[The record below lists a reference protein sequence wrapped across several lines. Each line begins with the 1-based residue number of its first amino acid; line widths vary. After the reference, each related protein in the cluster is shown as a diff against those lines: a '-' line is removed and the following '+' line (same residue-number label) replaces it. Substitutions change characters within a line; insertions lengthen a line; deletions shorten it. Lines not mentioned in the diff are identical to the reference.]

1 METNIRETAKVEVDV
16 EKFFF
21 QTVFRQKNDVMYL
34 QQLLVSKGVNMNCIK
49 QMMLFLVCI
58 YMHMFIEISWKMA
71 MVVLSLLSLFLGS
84 VTLFFG
90 IHADR

>member
-16 EKFFF
+16 EKFFSNCVS
-21 QTVFRQKNDVMYL
+21 TKNDVMYL

-58 YMHMFIEISWKMA
+58 HMHMFIEISWKMA
-71 MVVLSLLSLFLGS
+71 MVVLSLLSLLLGS